1 MLKNKRV
8 VELSTSSS
16 KELSQKKLSQKK
28 SSQKRSS
35 RSFTFVS
42 SQSLVDSFIEID
54 YSSLSKSS
62 SLESKIDS
70 KRDSSLMNLT
80 DRILDMR
87 RKREIKRN
95 VISADLDETNIL
107 EEKRIRFVSNKYS
120 KSAYA
125 QLT

>member
-16 KELSQKKLSQKK
+16 KESSQKK

-35 RSFTFVS
+35 RSLTLVS
-42 SQSLVDSFIEID
+42 SQSFADSFTD
-54 YSSLSKSS
+54 YSSLSNSS

-70 KRDSSLMNLT
+70 KRNSSLMNLT

-95 VISADLDETNIL
+95 VISADLDEANIL
-107 EEKRIRFVSNKYS
+107 EEKRIRFVSSKYS
-120 KSAYA
+120 KSDYA